1 MRVYI
6 YFLRVFVPLWRK
18 DFQMKNKVMLIIM
31 DGFGLSDEVKGN
43 AIKAAKTPNLDK
55 LFATKPW
62 TRLKCSGNA
71 VGLPEGQM
79 GNSEVGHLN
88 IGAGRIVYQYI
99 TRINLSIKDGTF
111 FKNPELVKTIIHCIN
126 NNSNLHIF
134 GLLSDGCV
142 HSSLEHLW
150 AILKLAK
157 DNNLNQVYLHV
168 FMDGRDTLPHS
179 GKDFIKQFQKKAK
192 EIDVGKIATISG
204 RYYAMDRD
212 NRWER
217 IEKAYKA
224 IVFGKGNEETD
235 PVTVMEKSY
244 ENDITDEFVIPT
256 VIKEN
261 GNPVATVSDNDAIIF
276 FNFRAD
282 RARQLTNSFI
292 CPDFNKFKIKKINN
306 LLFTTITQYDV
317 RFNEFV
323 NVVFRPI
330 KLTNILGEVLQN
342 NGLRQLRI
350 AETEK
355 YAHVTFFFNGG
366 VEKPF
371 KNEDRI
377 LIHSPKVAT
386 YDLQP
391 EMSAYLVTDRVIK
404 EINSQKYDVIILNF
418 ANCDMVGHTG
428 VFEAAVKAVEA
439 VDRSVGRIVEVVE
452 KNNYNYLITADH
464 GNSEKMLDENENIFT
479 AHTMNDVPI
488 IFCCK
493 DKTDLNLRD
502 DGKLADIAPT
512 MLDILIIDKPEEMTG
527 KSLIKN

>member
-1 MRVYI
+1 M
-6 YFLRVFVPLWRK
+6 
-18 DFQMKNKVMLIIM
+18 MKNKVMLIIM
-31 DGFGLSDEVKGN
+31 DGFGLTDEVKGN

-55 LFATKPW
+55 LFATRPW

-88 IGAGRIVYQYI
+88 IGAGRIVYQDI
-99 TRINLSIKDGTF
+99 TRINLSIKDGSF
-111 FKNPELVKTIIHCIN
+111 FKNPELIKTIKHCTDY
-126 NNSNLHIF
+126 NSSLHIF

-142 HSSLEHLW
+142 HSSLDHLW

-157 DNNLNQVYLHV
+157 DNNLNKVYLHA

-179 GKDFIKQFQKKAK
+179 GVGFIKQFQEQAKK
-192 EIDVGKIATISG
+192 IGVGKIATISG

-224 IVFGKGNEETD
+224 IVFGKGNEGTN
-235 PVTVMEKSY
+235 PVAVMKNSY
-244 ENDITDEFVIPT
+244 ENDVTDEFVIPI

-261 GNPVATVSDNDAIIF
+261 GKPVATVSNNDAIIF
-276 FNFRAD
+276 LNFRAD
-282 RARQLTNSFI
+282 RARQLTNCFV
-292 CPDFNKFKIKKINN
+292 CPDFDKFKTKKINN
-306 LLFTTITQYDV
+306 LLYTTITQYDIK
-317 RFNEFV
+317 FNKYV
-323 NVVFRPI
+323 NVAFKPI

-342 NGLRQLRI
+342 NGLKQLRI

-371 KNEDRI
+371 RNEDRI

-404 EINSQKYDVIILNF
+404 EINSKNYDVIILNF

-428 VFEAAVKAVEA
+428 VFDAAVKAVKV
-439 VDRSVGRIVEVVE
+439 VDKSVAKVVVALE
-452 KNNYNYLITADH
+452 RNNYNYIITADH
-464 GNSEKMLDENENIFT
+464 GNAEKMIDENENVFT
-479 AHTMNDVPI
+479 AHTTNDVPI

-512 MLDILIIDKPEEMTG
+512 MLDILDINKPEEMTG

>member
-1 MRVYI
+1 
-6 YFLRVFVPLWRK
+6 
-18 DFQMKNKVMLIIM
+18 M
-31 DGFGLSDEVKGN
+31 DGFGLSDGVKGN

-157 DNNLNQVYLHV
+157 DNNFKKVYLHA

-179 GKDFIKQFQKKAK
+179 GVGFIKQFQKKAK

-224 IVFGKGNEETD
+224 IVFGKGNEGTD

-244 ENDITDEFVIPT
+244 ENDVTDEFIIPT

-261 GNPVATVSDNDAIIF
+261 GSPVATVSDNDAVIF

-282 RARQLTNSFI
+282 RARQLTNSFV
-292 CPDFNKFKIKKINN
+292 CPDFDKFKTKKINN
-306 LLFTTITQYDV
+306 ILFTTMTQYDV
-317 RFNEFV
+317 RFNEFL
-323 NVVFRPI
+323 NVAFKPI

-391 EMSAYLVTDRVIK
+391 EMSAYLVTDRVIT
-404 EINSQKYDVIILNF
+404 EINSHKYDVIILNF
-418 ANCDMVGHTG
+418 ANCDMIGHTG

-439 VDRSVGRIVEVVE
+439 VDKSVGRIVSVLE

-464 GNSEKMLDENENIFT
+464 GNAEKMLDESENVFT
-479 AHTMNDVPI
+479 AHTTNDVPI
-488 IFCCK
+488 IFGCINK
-493 DKTDLNLRD
+493 RVLKLRD

-512 MLDILIIDKPEEMTG
+512 MLDILDIDKPKEMTE

>member
-1 MRVYI
+1 
-6 YFLRVFVPLWRK
+6 
-18 DFQMKNKVMLIIM
+18 M
-31 DGFGLSDEVKGN
+31 DGFGLSNQVKGN
-43 AIKAAKTPNLDK
+43 AIIAANTPNLDK
-55 LFATKPW
+55 LFATKSW

-99 TRINLSIKDGTF
+99 TQINLSIKDGTF
-111 FKNPELVKTIIHCIN
+111 FKNLELMKAIKHCLN
-126 NNSNLHIF
+126 NNSSLHIF

-157 DNNLNQVYLHV
+157 DNTLKKVYLHA
-168 FMDGRDTLPHS
+168 FMDGRDTLPHN
-179 GKDFIKQFQKKAK
+179 GVGFIKQFQKKAK
-192 EIDVGKIATISG
+192 EFGVGKIATISG

-217 IEKAYKA
+217 IEKAYEA
-224 IVFGKGNEETD
+224 IVYGQGNKGSD
-235 PVTVMEKSY
+235 PVSVMEESY
-244 ENDITDEFVIPT
+244 ENNITDEFVIPT

-261 GNPVATVSDNDAIIF
+261 GNPVATVSNNDANIF

-282 RARQLTNSFI
+282 RARQLTNSFV
-292 CPDFNKFKIKKINN
+292 CPDFDKFKTKKINN
-306 LLFTTITQYDV
+306 LHFTTMTQYDV

-323 NVVFRPI
+323 NVAFKPI
-330 KLTNILGEVLQN
+330 KLSNILGEILQN

-377 LIHSPKVAT
+377 LIHSPKVPT

-391 EMSAYLVTDRVIK
+391 EMSVYNVTNRVIK
-404 EINSQKYDVIILNF
+404 EINLQKYDVIILNF

-439 VDRSVGRIVEVVE
+439 VDRSVGRIVEVLE

-464 GNSEKMLDENENIFT
+464 GNAEKMLDEDGNIFT
-479 AHTMNDVPI
+479 AHTTNDVPI
-488 IFCCK
+488 IFFCK
-493 DKTDLNLRD
+493 NKTDINLRD
-502 DGKLADIAPT
+502 DGKLADIAST
-512 MLDILIIDKPEEMTG
+512 ILDIINIKKPEEMTG

>member
-1 MRVYI
+1 M
-6 YFLRVFVPLWRK
+6 
-18 DFQMKNKVMLIIM
+18 MKNKVMLIIL

-43 AIKAAKTPNLDK
+43 AIKAAKTPNMDR

-88 IGAGRIVYQYI
+88 IGAGRIVYQNI
-99 TRINLSIKDGTF
+99 TRINLSIKDGSF
-111 FKNPELVKTIIHCIN
+111 FKNPELIKTIKHCIDY
-126 NNSNLHIF
+126 NSNLHIF

-142 HSSLEHLW
+142 HSSLDHLW

-157 DNNLNQVYLHV
+157 DNNLKKVYLHV

-179 GKDFIKQFQKKAK
+179 GVGFIKQFQKKTK
-192 EIDVGKIATISG
+192 EIGIGKIATISG

-224 IVFGKGNEETD
+224 IVYGEGNEETN
-235 PVTVMEKSY
+235 TVAVMKNSY
-244 ENDITDEFVIPT
+244 ENDVTDEFIIPT

-261 GNPVATVSDNDAIIF
+261 GSPVATVSNNDAIIF

-282 RARQLTNSFI
+282 RARQLTNCFV
-292 CPDFNKFKIKKINN
+292 CPDFDKFKTKKINN
-306 LLFTTITQYDV
+306 LLFTTMTQYDIK
-317 RFNEFV
+317 FSKYV
-323 NVVFRPI
+323 NVAFKPI
-330 KLTNILGEVLQN
+330 RLTNILGEILQD
-342 NGLRQLRI
+342 NGLKQLRI

-355 YAHVTFFFNGG
+355 YAHVTFFFNSG

-428 VFEAAVKAVEA
+428 VFEAAVKAVEV
-439 VDRSVGRIVEVVE
+439 VDKSVAKVVAALE
-452 KNNYNYLITADH
+452 RNNYNYLITADH
-464 GNSEKMLDENENIFT
+464 GNAEKMLDENENVFT
-479 AHTMNDVPI
+479 AHTTNDVPI
-488 IFCCK
+488 IFGCK
-493 DKTDLNLRD
+493 NKTDLKLRG

-512 MLDILIIDKPEEMTG
+512 ILKILDIDKPEEMTG

>member
-1 MRVYI
+1 
-6 YFLRVFVPLWRK
+6 
-18 DFQMKNKVMLIIM
+18 M
-31 DGFGLSDEVKGN
+31 DGFGLSDEIKGN
-43 AIKAAKTPNLDK
+43 AIKAAKTPNLDS

-99 TRINLSIKDGTF
+99 TRINLSIKDGTL
-111 FKNPELVKTIIHCIN
+111 FKNPELLKAINHCIK
-126 NNSNLHIF
+126 NNSKLHIL

-157 DNNLNQVYLHV
+157 NNNFKKVYIHA

-179 GKDFIKQFQKKAK
+179 GIGFIKQFQEKAK
-192 EIDVGKIATISG
+192 ETRLGEASRSQIGVGKIATISG
-204 RYYAMDRD
+204 RYYGMDRD

-235 PVTVMEKSY
+235 PVTIMEESY

-256 VIKEN
+256 VIKEK

-282 RARQLTNSFI
+282 RARQLTNSFV

-306 LLFTTITQYDV
+306 LLFTTMTQYDV
-317 RFNEFV
+317 RFNEFL
-323 NVVFRPI
+323 NVVFKPI
-330 KLTNILGEVLQN
+330 KLKNILGEVLQN

-391 EMSAYLVTDRVIK
+391 EMSAFLITDRLIT
-404 EINSQKYDVIILNF
+404 EINSRNYDMIILNF

-428 VFEAAVKAVEA
+428 IFEAAVKAVEA
-439 VDRSVGRIVEVVE
+439 VDRSVGRIVEVLE

-464 GNSEKMLDENENIFT
+464 GNSEKMLDENENVFT
-479 AHTMNDVPI
+479 AHTTNDVPI

-512 MLDILIIDKPEEMTG
+512 MLKILDIDKPKEMTG

>member
-1 MRVYI
+1 
-6 YFLRVFVPLWRK
+6 
-18 DFQMKNKVMLIIM
+18 MKNKVMLIIM
-31 DGFGLSDEVKGN
+31 DGFGLTDKVKGN
-43 AIKAAKTPNLDK
+43 AIKAAKTPNLDR

-88 IGAGRIVYQYI
+88 IGAGKIVYQDI
-99 TRINLSIKDGTF
+99 TRINLSIKDGSF
-111 FKNPELVKTIIHCIN
+111 FKNPELIKTIKHCIDY
-126 NNSNLHIF
+126 NSNLHIF

-142 HSSLEHLW
+142 HSSLDHLW

-157 DNNLNQVYLHV
+157 DNNLNKAYLHA

-179 GKDFIKQFQKKAK
+179 GIDFIKQFQEKAK
-192 EIDVGKIATISG
+192 EIGVGKIATISG

-212 NRWER
+212 NRWDR
-217 IEKAYKA
+217 IEKAYMA
-224 IVFGKGNEETD
+224 IVYGKGNEETD
-235 PVTVMEKSY
+235 PVAVMKNSY
-244 ENDITDEFVIPT
+244 ENDVTDEFIIPT

-261 GNPVATVSDNDAIIF
+261 GKPVATVLDNDAIIF

-282 RARQLTNSFI
+282 RARQLTNSFV
-292 CPDFNKFKIKKINN
+292 CPDFDKFKTKKINN
-306 LLFTTITQYDV
+306 LLYTTMTEYDIK
-317 RFNEFV
+317 FNKYV
-323 NVVFRPI
+323 NVAFKPI

-342 NGLRQLRI
+342 NGLKQLRI

-404 EINSQKYDVIILNF
+404 EINSQNYDVIILNF

-428 VFEAAVKAVEA
+428 IFEAAVKAVEI
-439 VDRSVGRIVEVVE
+439 VDKSVAKVVAALE
-452 KNNYNYLITADH
+452 KNNYDYLITADH
-464 GNSEKMLDENENIFT
+464 GNAEKMIDEKGNIFT
-479 AHTMNDVPI
+479 AHTTNDVPI
-488 IFCCK
+488 IFGCK
-493 DKTDLNLRD
+493 NKTGLKLRD

-512 MLDILIIDKPEEMTG
+512 MLDILNIDKPEEMTG